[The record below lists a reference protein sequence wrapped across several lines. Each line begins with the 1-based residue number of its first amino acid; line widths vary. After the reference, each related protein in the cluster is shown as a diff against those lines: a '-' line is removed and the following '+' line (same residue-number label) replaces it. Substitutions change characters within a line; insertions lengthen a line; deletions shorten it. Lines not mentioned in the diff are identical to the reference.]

1 MISLMPRALQVN
13 VCNLPGHQ
21 YGVGYG
27 RGYSLS
33 QGPEYSLGFGY
44 TPYVPINLGQT
55 SDDEKL
61 ETSTY
66 SGYYGYGK

>member
-1 MISLMPRALQVN
+1 MISLMSRALQVN
-13 VCNLPGHQ
+13 VCILPGHQ